1 MTKLTVR
8 KIGNS
13 YGVILPQETLSQ
25 LNVSEGDTLALVR
38 NGNDFVLTKRDP
50 HFDRVMEIVEEGMRR
65 YHNTLSELAK

>member
-13 YGVILPQETLSQ
+13 FGVILPQETLSQ

-38 NGNDFVLTKRDP
+38 NGNDFVRTKRDP
-50 HFDRVMEIVEEGMRR
+50 HSDRVMEIVEEGMRR